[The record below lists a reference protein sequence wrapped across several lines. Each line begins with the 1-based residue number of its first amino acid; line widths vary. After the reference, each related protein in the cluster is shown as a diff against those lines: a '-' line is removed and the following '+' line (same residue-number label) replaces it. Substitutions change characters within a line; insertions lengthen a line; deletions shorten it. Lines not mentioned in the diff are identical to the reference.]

1 MARLTLTVA
10 QVDSDG
16 LLFKAGTPV
25 EGAMGEFVAADQV
38 DEEDAPLYADGFEFM
53 NDGDQRTCIA
63 VDNSAGL
70 VATTVT
76 IETYATLEGLAI
88 ADRAVVVGAGDLMLV
103 RPGPASVFNQPNG
116 HIYFS
121 LNEVAD
127 VTVCAVRV

>member
-10 QVDSDG
+10 AVDSDG

-38 DEEDAPLYADGFEFM
+38 DGEGDPLYTDGFEFM

-70 VATTVT
+70 VDTTLT

-88 ADRAVVVGAGDLMLV
+88 ADRAVVVGAGNMVLV
-103 RPGPASVFNQPNG
+103 RPGPASIFNQTNG

-121 LNEVAD
+121 LDEVTD